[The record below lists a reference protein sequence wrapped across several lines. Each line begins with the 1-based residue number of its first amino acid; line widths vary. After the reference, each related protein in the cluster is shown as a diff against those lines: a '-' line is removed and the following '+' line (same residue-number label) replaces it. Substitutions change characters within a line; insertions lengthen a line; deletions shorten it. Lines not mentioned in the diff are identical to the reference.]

1 MIGKISRE
9 ELEKYVFKRL
19 GKRDD
24 NVLVGPKFGE
34 DAAAIKVDEKIIV
47 VSSDPIIFAADRIG
61 TLGIHIAANDAAA
74 SGARPRWMTV
84 IFFLPDG
91 FKDLD
96 KITRQ
101 LDKEAKKLGIS
112 IVGGHSEYTPEIS
125 RPFISLTCIGTGNRF
140 VPTSGARDGDKIILT
155 KGAAIEA
162 TGIIATDFEKK
173 IRGKISPTLLKKAKN
188 KLKQIS
194 VVKEAMILSK
204 YASSMHDPTEGGIL
218 NGLIEVAMA
227 SKKELVVDRRNIIIS
242 KDTQKVCGAV

>member
-1 MIGKISRE
+1 
-9 ELEKYVFKRL
+9 
-19 GKRDD
+19 
-24 NVLVGPKFGE
+24 
-34 DAAAIKVDEKIIV
+34 
-47 VSSDPIIFAADRIG
+47 
-61 TLGIHIAANDAAA
+61 
-74 SGARPRWMTV
+74 V

-155 KGAAIEA
+155 KGAAVEA

-173 IRGKISPTLLKKAKN
+173 IRGKISPTLLKRAKN
-188 KLKQIS
+188 KLRQIS

-242 KDTQKVCGAV
+242 KDTQKVCGAVGVDPLKVFSSGALLATVPGNKVKKAVGELKEKNISASIIGEVKSTKKPKVILDEEVFEKPIRDELYDLWIR